1 MQRYF
6 DREESAYSVYAEDAG
21 AILRAMGG
29 RFMGENPPAPYRL
42 RGWREDGPV
51 FDGKGVVRLDFA
63 RLLPEIPQGG
73 WAAACAD
80 LWMSAEKKTAYL
92 LGGDAPALFCLN
104 GELLACRT
112 GDGPADKIPLTLRRG
127 RNRFLVLC
135 RRQGAGFGCTL
146 QNHMPQWEPYCFV
159 TPGESRQGAAGW
171 IWSAVSGADFWQT
184 PELWEPDAAVP
195 GMDWQ
200 PGAPRARQTLGGSG
214 FLCVWCRARS
224 LDGRE
229 GPKAAAA
236 LGKALEET
244 PGGADC
250 RVYVSCTPEG
260 IQLLRM
266 YRGAVDPRQL
276 ELPAG
281 WQMELPVPAA
291 GEGGRFFWL
300 DGLSEE
306 QAAALADWTPAG
318 KDYLTRAVALTG
330 GRDFWKTEYE
340 NIAVR
345 PYAESALY
353 GRWTYPLGVTL
364 YGMLRT
370 GLFCGDEAMLRYVR
384 DFVLRVAEAEP
395 YARYDAARY
404 GFPGIHQQLL
414 WLDAL
419 DDCGSFGSCLLEVLS
434 SFPAEERRGEAFR
447 AGEEIAR
454 RIAGYMLE
462 QQPRREDGA
471 FRRRDNTMWIDDIY
485 MSVPFLVRYGTLH
498 PASGA
503 WDEAC
508 RQLLL
513 YRDGFEMRGEEGS
526 IMAHMW
532 DLSRPEPNRIPWS
545 RGNGWVIFSLSEL
558 LQVLPLDHPDRE
570 ELTAFF
576 RRLCAGYLALQD
588 ESGLWHQVLDM
599 PETYL
604 ESSGSAMFLC
614 AFCRGVRCGWLDPG
628 LEQACRESARRAW
641 RGLAEEAV
649 DRRGDLYGV
658 CQGSGWSYDRAYY
671 AALWW
676 NFNDAHGTGIVMLA
690 GTEYLRMEESLR
702 RDS

>member
-21 AILRAMGG
+21 AILRTMGG

-42 RGWREDGPV
+42 RSWREDGPV

-63 RLLPEIPQGG
+63 RLLPEISQGG

-80 LWMSAEKKTAYL
+80 LWMPAEKKTAYL

-104 GELLACRT
+104 GELLTCHT

-127 RNRFLVLC
+127 RNRFVVLC

-171 IWSAVSGADFWQT
+171 IWGAASGADFWQT
-184 PELWEPDAAVP
+184 PELWEQDAAVP

-200 PGAPRARQTLGGSG
+200 PGAPCARQTLGGSG

-236 LGKALEET
+236 LGKALEEA

-281 WQMELPVPAA
+281 WQMELPAPAA

-404 GFPGIHQQLL
+404 GSPGIHQQLL

-434 SFPAEERRGEAFR
+434 SFPAEER
-447 AGEEIAR
+447 
-454 RIAGYMLE
+454 
-462 QQPRREDGA
+462 
-471 FRRRDNTMWIDDIY
+471 
-485 MSVPFLVRYGTLH
+485 
-498 PASGA
+498 
-503 WDEAC
+503 
-508 RQLLL
+508 
-513 YRDGFEMRGEEGS
+513 
-526 IMAHMW
+526 
-532 DLSRPEPNRIPWS
+532 

-628 LEQACRESARRAW
+628 LERACRESARRAW

>member
-1 MQRYF
+1 M
-6 DREESAYSVYAEDAG
+6 
-21 AILRAMGG
+21 
-29 RFMGENPPAPYRL
+29 
-42 RGWREDGPV
+42 
-51 FDGKGVVRLDFA
+51 
-63 RLLPEIPQGG
+63 
-73 WAAACAD
+73 
-80 LWMSAEKKTAYL
+80 
-92 LGGDAPALFCLN
+92 
-104 GELLACRT
+104 
-112 GDGPADKIPLTLRRG
+112 
-127 RNRFLVLC
+127 
-135 RRQGAGFGCTL
+135 
-146 QNHMPQWEPYCFV
+146 
-159 TPGESRQGAAGW
+159 
-171 IWSAVSGADFWQT
+171 
-184 PELWEPDAAVP
+184 
-195 GMDWQ
+195 
-200 PGAPRARQTLGGSG
+200 
-214 FLCVWCRARS
+214 
-224 LDGRE
+224 
-229 GPKAAAA
+229 
-236 LGKALEET
+236 
-244 PGGADC
+244 
-250 RVYVSCTPEG
+250 
-260 IQLLRM
+260 
-266 YRGAVDPRQL
+266 
-276 ELPAG
+276 
-281 WQMELPVPAA
+281 
-291 GEGGRFFWL
+291 
-300 DGLSEE
+300 
-306 QAAALADWTPAG
+306 
-318 KDYLTRAVALTG
+318 ALTG

-353 GRWTYPLGVTL
+353 GRWTYPLGFTL

-395 YARYDAARY
+395 YARYDAAWY

-513 YRDGFEMRGEEGS
+513 YRDGFEMRGEQGS

-576 RRLCAGYLALQD
+576 CRLCAGYLALQD